1 VLGSPLEYFSKG
13 RLRDWQQKLE
23 ASDQAELF
31 RRLFRRRTSPNGWFG
46 VKAHWPQFVAIV
58 ENRSLYELFRF
69 ERFIHIERADR
80 LAQAI
85 SWVIAQQS
93 AAWISFH
100 EAREEPTLRLRRDP
114 QRPQR
119 DRGANRHL
127 ETVLHL
133 TKDSPVN
140 GTSTNVAR
148 RMSGL

>member
-1 VLGSPLEYFSKG
+1 MLGSPLEYFSKG

-69 ERFIHIERADR
+69 ERFIYIERADR

-100 EAREEPTLRLRRDP
+100 EAREEPTYDFAAIRNALNLIEAQTATWKQFFTSRRIARSMALP
-114 QRPQR
+114 QTLPE
-119 DRGANRHL
+119 G
-127 ETVLHL
+127 
-133 TKDSPVN
+133 
-140 GTSTNVAR
+140 
-148 RMSGL
+148 